1 MFFFGFSMFPLA
13 FIVAVIAIMA
23 NRKKSEDKLNNA
35 APVQTIT
42 VRIAAKRST
51 FPQSGS
57 AIKFYMTFEAPDGT
71 TLELNVDDQT
81 YNAFRVGE
89 IGDLVYQRTRFLGF
103 NPQVLP
109 YDAQQQYGQGY
120 SAQQMP
126 GYPPQDDYHNQTPLY

>member
-1 MFFFGFSMFPLA
+1 MLFFGFSMFPLA
-13 FIVAVIAIMA
+13 VIAAVIAIAA
-23 NRKKSEDKLNNA
+23 NRKKSEDKLNDA

-57 AIKFYMTFEAPDGT
+57 PLKYFMTFEAPDGT
-71 TLELNVDDQT
+71 TLELNVDDRT

-89 IGDLVYQRTRFLGF
+89 IGDLVYQRMRFLGF

-109 YDAQQQYGQGY
+109 YDAQYGQEYGT
-120 SAQQMP
+120 QQMP